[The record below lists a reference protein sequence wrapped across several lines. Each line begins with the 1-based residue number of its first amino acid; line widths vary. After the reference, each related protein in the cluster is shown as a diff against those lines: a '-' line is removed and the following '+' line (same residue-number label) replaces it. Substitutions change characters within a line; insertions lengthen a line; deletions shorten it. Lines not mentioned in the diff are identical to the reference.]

1 MGYSHE
7 DSFVFRYFALEN
19 EIIASRNNI
28 ENDLNETK
36 KINIYM
42 KENSELQNNLATHLL
57 MNQDCKGD
65 YIVYKTKT
73 VISDNNSDNH
83 DISNFGDVNESPI
96 LLPVTRREIWTI
108 SE

>member
-1 MGYSHE
+1 
-7 DSFVFRYFALEN
+7 
-19 EIIASRNNI
+19 
-28 ENDLNETK
+28 
-36 KINIYM
+36 M

-83 DISNFGDVNESPI
+83 DISNFGDVNEALI

-108 SE
+108 SEYRFLCSLEGVVTDRVHRLNMQRKEGLKELKDTNFTDI